1 MAYNTDDLKVEVIL
15 ARGAKEQWNQE
26 KRATETWENVGTKR
40 GQGKGG
46 REDSS
51 HPARSS
57 QSSSYALGRWTDAGG
72 LPDAFHLA
80 PVGHLSH

>member
-40 GQGKGG
+40 GQGKRGKG
-46 REDSS
+46 RMAHILRE
-51 HPARSS
+51 
-57 QSSSYALGRWTDAGG
+57 
-72 LPDAFHLA
+72 FHL
-80 PVGHLSH
+80 